1 MDVYVCSFEI
11 NVNGVVQKQTM
22 QAPRMML
29 EQQFMSLMEQAYQ
42 DARPIMVKMS
52 RPNDIWDP
60 FDKKMIRRENSI
72 IVKNSAYVDME
83 NQ

>member
-1 MDVYVCSFEI
+1 MDVYTCSFEV
-11 NVNGVVQKQTM
+11 NVNGVVQRQTM

-42 DARPIMVKMS
+42 DTRPIMVKMS

-72 IVKNSAYVDME
+72 VVKNSAYIDME
-83 NQ
+83 SQ